1 MIKAVI
7 FDCFSVLIGDAS
19 KAAAAELWHS
29 NPEKGDEY
37 RAVSRASDAGILDE
51 EESLELHARLLGMT
65 KETLRDLRNKGE
77 VRNVELINYI
87 ENSLQ
92 GQYKLAL
99 LSNISSRA
107 RLDIRFL
114 PGELDRIFDVV
125 IPSGEVGY
133 IKPQPEIYEITAHQL
148 GVLPEECVMIDDIAE
163 FCEGARTAGMQAI
176 QFTSNQ
182 QAITELISVI
192 DRGRQGV

>member
-37 RAVSRASDAGILDE
+37 RAVSRASDAGILNE

-182 QAITELISVI
+182 QGITELISVI

>member
-37 RAVSRASDAGILDE
+37 RAVSRASDAGILNE
-51 EESLELHARLLGMT
+51 EESLELHARLLGMN
-65 KETLRDLRNKGE
+65 KEALRDLRNKGE

-92 GQYKLAL
+92 GTYKLAL

-125 IPSGEVGY
+125 VPSGEVGY

-163 FCEGARTAGMQAI
+163 YCEGARTAGMQAI

>member
-1 MIKAVI
+1 MIKAII

-19 KAAAAELWHS
+19 KAAAAELWHN

-37 RAVSRASDAGILDE
+37 RAVSRASDAGILNE
-51 EESLELHARLLGMT
+51 EESLELHARLLGMN
-65 KETLRDLRNKGE
+65 KEALRDLRNKGE

>member
-37 RAVSRASDAGILDE
+37 RAVSRASDAGILNE

>member
-1 MIKAVI
+1 MIKAII

-19 KAAAAELWHS
+19 KAAAAELWHN

-51 EESLELHARLLGMT
+51 EESLELHARLLGMS
-65 KETLRDLRNKGE
+65 KESLRDLRNKGE
-77 VRNVELINYI
+77 VRNVELITYI

-92 GQYKLAL
+92 GTYKLAL

-133 IKPQPEIYEITAHQL
+133 IKPQPEIFELTAHQL
-148 GVLPEECVMIDDIAE
+148 GVLPGECVMIDDIAE
-163 FCEGARTAGMQAI
+163 FCDGARAAGMHAI
-176 QFTSNQ
+176 QFINNQ
-182 QAITELISVI
+182 QAIAELISVI
-192 DRGRQGV
+192 DRGGQGD